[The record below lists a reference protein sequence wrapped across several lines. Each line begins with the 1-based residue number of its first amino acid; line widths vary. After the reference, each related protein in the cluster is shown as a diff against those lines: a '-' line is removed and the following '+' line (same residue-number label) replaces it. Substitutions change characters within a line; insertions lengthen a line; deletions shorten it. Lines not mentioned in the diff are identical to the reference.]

1 MARTL
6 IKRRADQF
14 DTINNMKKYAQIGAK
29 NPFFINFINR
39 NNLYNDLESIKKI
52 SKYIFNH
59 VTFEKDD
66 SSRQIIRYGTKA
78 LRDKKGNC
86 VDYSV
91 LLSQFLINLNVPHS
105 FKMVATES
113 NDKNNYNHI
122 YLTLDN
128 YNLPIDLVIGQDQT
142 GNEKYKDK
150 RYMYL
155 FEEVPHY
162 KSSKLK
168 VI

>member
-6 IKRRADQF
+6 IKRRANQF
-14 DTINNMKKYAQIGAK
+14 DTINSMKKYAQIGSN
-29 NPFFINFINR
+29 NPFFANFIAR
-39 NNLYNDLESIKKI
+39 NNLSNDLESIKKI

-66 SSRQIIRYGTKA
+66 STRQVIRYGTKA

-91 LLSQFLINLNVPHS
+91 LLSQFLINLRIPHS
-105 FKMVATES
+105 FIMVATNEKQP
-113 NDKNNYNHI
+113 DNYNHI
-122 YLTLDN
+122 FVVLDD

-142 GNEKYKDK
+142 GKGNKSN
-150 RYMYL
+150 MQL
-155 FEEVPHY
+155 FKSVPYY
-162 KSSKLK
+162 KSQKLK

>member
-1 MARTL
+1 
-6 IKRRADQF
+6 
-14 DTINNMKKYAQIGAK
+14 MKKYAQIGSN
-29 NPFFINFINR
+29 NPFFANFIAR
-39 NNLYNDLESIKKI
+39 NNLSNDLESIKKI

-66 SSRQIIRYGTKA
+66 STRQVIRYGTKA

-91 LLSQFLINLNVPHS
+91 LLSQFLINLKVPHS
-105 FKMVATES
+105 FKMVATEK
-113 NDKNNYNHI
+113 NDQ
-122 YLTLDN
+122 DN
-128 YNLPIDLVIGQDQT
+128 FNQPIDLVIGQDQE

-155 FEEVPHY
+155 FKEVPHY

>member
-1 MARTL
+1 
-6 IKRRADQF
+6 
-14 DTINNMKKYAQIGAK
+14 
-29 NPFFINFINR
+29 
-39 NNLYNDLESIKKI
+39 
-52 SKYIFNH
+52 
-59 VTFEKDD
+59 
-66 SSRQIIRYGTKA
+66 
-78 LRDKKGNC
+78 
-86 VDYSV
+86 
-91 LLSQFLINLNVPHS
+91 
-105 FKMVATES
+105 MVATEK